1 MDINLKR
8 FHHLITFS
16 TRLCICLVL
25 ISSVHIQ
32 HIGLTSPDQRS
43 ENNQLSL
50 ALSQSTKLSIDTDM
64 NTNTSRWYDRSLP
77 SLIRLDIGITS
88 AWSIPPRSM
97 SLQKSGEAQVGSPMP
112 WFSGWDLTEHP
123 VNLNMILNQN
133 KKGYILML
141 CATWCVACKEGMR
154 MLISARHQLQIE
166 DIQILLAFSE
176 DINLSHLTT
185 WLNEQIPPQVTD
197 RLRNLNQKS
206 KRKTKKKKRKSKRQD
221 LLKNSNH
228 MNQNAST
235 PMLSPWRNLLVFQDR
250 YLAIAKRL
258 GAYKEDE
265 TQTEQRLDLPRVVV
279 FDQQGIVVDIIHQ
292 EGYDFLDRVKLSLN

>member
-1 MDINLKR
+1 MDINLKLC
-8 FHHLITFS
+8 HHLITFS
-16 TRLCICLVL
+16 ARLCICFVL
-25 ISSVHIQ
+25 ISSVHI
-32 HIGLTSPDQRS
+32 HHRLTDLDQGSKDKRAIFTT
-43 ENNQLSL
+43 LP
-50 ALSQSTKLSIDTDM
+50 SIDH
-64 NTNTSRWYDRSLP
+64 RSDINSGDDASYWNERLIT
-77 SLIRLDIGITS
+77 SLINLEIS
-88 AWSIPPRSM
+88 LNQSWAIPPRSM
-97 SLQKSGEAQVGSPMP
+97 SLQKSGEAELGSPMP

-123 VNLNMILNQN
+123 VNLSMILNQN

-154 MLISARHQLQIE
+154 MLISARHQLEIE
-166 DIQILLAFSE
+166 DIQVLLAFSE

-206 KRKTKKKKRKSKRQD
+206 KRKIKKKKKSNSHTRS
-221 LLKNSNH
+221 KNKEH
-228 MNQNAST
+228 LTQVAST

-258 GAYKEDE
+258 GAYKEE
-265 TQTEQRLDLPRVVV
+265 EKETEQQLDLPRVVV
-279 FDQQGIVVDIIHQ
+279 FDQQGIIVDIIHQ

>member
-1 MDINLKR
+1 MDINLKH

-16 TRLCICLVL
+16 TRLCICFVL
-25 ISSVHIQ
+25 ISSVHI
-32 HIGLTSPDQRS
+32 HHRLKDLDRLSEDKRAIFTTVPSIGYGSDVDMGDHTPHWNERLIASLINLKIGLERS
-43 ENNQLSL
+43 W
-50 ALSQSTKLSIDTDM
+50 A
-64 NTNTSRWYDRSLP
+64 
-77 SLIRLDIGITS
+77 
-88 AWSIPPRSM
+88 IPPRSM
-97 SLQKSGEAQVGSPMP
+97 SLQKSGEAQLGSPMP

-123 VNLNMILNQN
+123 VNLSMVLNQN

-154 MLISARHQLQIE
+154 MLISARYQLEIE
-166 DIQILLAFSE
+166 DIQVLLAFSE

-206 KRKTKKKKRKSKRQD
+206 KRKIKKKRKANSHTRSKSKEHLTQV
-221 LLKNSNH
+221 S
-228 MNQNAST
+228 ST

-258 GAYKEDE
+258 GAYKEEE
-265 TQTEQRLDLPRVVV
+265 TQTEQQLDLPRVVV
-279 FDQQGIVVDIIHQ
+279 FDRQGIVVDIIHQ